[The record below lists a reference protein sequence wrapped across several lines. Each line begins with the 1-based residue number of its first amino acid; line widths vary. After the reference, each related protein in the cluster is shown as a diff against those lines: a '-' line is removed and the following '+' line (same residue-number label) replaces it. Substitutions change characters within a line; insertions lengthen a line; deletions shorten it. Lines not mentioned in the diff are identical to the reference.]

1 LHKYLYTSDDPVNR
15 RDPSGNEADLN
26 EEAVTLEISADLA
39 IGTADTVPGV
49 ALADT
54 AVANGI
60 AAEAAPALAVADTVP
75 IAAAETGAASVGG
88 GAGAGAATV
97 AAPASA
103 QALWVAEEFARTLA
117 ARDALLVAG
126 NVAAYTAWA
135 RWIFA
140 ESDFLFNNIWPF

>member
-1 LHKYLYTSDDPVNR
+1 
-15 RDPSGNEADLN
+15 
-26 EEAVTLEISADLA
+26 
-39 IGTADTVPGV
+39 
-49 ALADT
+49 
-54 AVANGI
+54 VANGI

-88 GAGAGAATV
+88 GAAAGAGAATV